1 MQRRGENMD
10 DMKKEQ
16 LEALQIAIDYTG
28 KLVPAFRTLA
38 VELKG
43 EKHDDT
49 IDFLNQAIEGLNFI
63 IEIFNATLSLLNEK
77 EELFQKDVI
86 EEKIQA
92 MNRAVANKDDVAT
105 AEAIEDGIIPFLEI
119 FAQIS
124 KIFLAG
130 QEA

>member
-1 MQRRGENMD
+1 MD

-43 EKHDDT
+43 EKQDDT

-63 IEIFNATLSLLNEK
+63 IEIFNATMSLLNEK

-92 MNRAVANKDDVAT
+92 MNQAVGNKDDAAT